1 MIRIAL
7 LDDYQSVALD
17 CADWGQLSAGC
28 MVKTFHDHLKSEDA
42 LAARLKDF
50 DIVVALRERTPFPRS
65 LLEKLPN
72 LRLLV
77 STGMKNASIDFK
89 AATDLEIPVCG
100 TSSLIR
106 STVELT
112 WGLILAV
119 VRNIPKE
126 HSAMSAGK
134 WQETLGVVL
143 EGKTLGLLGLGKIG
157 TSVAEI
163 GRAFR
168 MSLIAWS
175 QNLTQEQASASCVRR
190 VEKEEL
196 RSYY

>member
-100 TSSLIR
+100 TSTILSHPSFGYRANVI
-106 STVELT
+106 
-112 WGLILAV
+112 GLSSKNNSSAV
-119 VRNIPKE
+119 GSIGLPIPVRFNSP
-126 HSAMSAGK
+126 
-134 WQETLGVVL
+134 
-143 EGKTLGLLGLGKIG
+143 
-157 TSVAEI
+157 
-163 GRAFR
+163 
-168 MSLIAWS
+168 
-175 QNLTQEQASASCVRR
+175 
-190 VEKEEL
+190 
-196 RSYY
+196 